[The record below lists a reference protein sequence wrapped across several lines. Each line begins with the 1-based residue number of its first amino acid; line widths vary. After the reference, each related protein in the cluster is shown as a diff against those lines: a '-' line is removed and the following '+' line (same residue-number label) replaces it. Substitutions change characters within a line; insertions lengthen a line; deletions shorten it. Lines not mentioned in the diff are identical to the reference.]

1 MVKPRFAANIK
12 KKGKEMKRISLIA
25 VGHDHN
31 NSFVTA
37 YDTAAAYGSGEEVLL
52 SYGRTSGVNAWSRDI
67 PIGASVYTV
76 HTDKTARRTFT
87 TSPWSSPPSS
97 MPKRATGK

>member
-12 KKGKEMKRISLIA
+12 EKGKEMKRISLIA

-37 YDTAAAYGSGEEVLL
+37 YDTEAKYGSG
-52 SYGRTSGVNAWSRDI
+52 
-67 PIGASVYTV
+67 
-76 HTDKTARRTFT
+76 
-87 TSPWSSPPSS
+87 
-97 MPKRATGK
+97 

>member
-1 MVKPRFAANIK
+1 MVKPRFTANIK
-12 KKGKEMKRISLIA
+12 EKGKEMKRISLIA

-37 YDTAAAYGSGEEVLL
+37 YDTEAKYGSGEEVLL

-67 PIGASVYTV
+67 PVGASVYTV
-76 HTDKTARRTFT
+76 HTDKTAATDIYDISVVF
-87 TSPWSSPPSS
+87 PSF
-97 MPKRATGK
+97 KYAEKGNR